1 MIQLVEKYVNTL
13 LTVVGVPLTIFLSW
27 LLLLLPLT
35 TFTVSVC
42 SFYFHRLIRKL
53 IVFLHTEDVSKSVK
67 QFDIH
72 NWIMRNS
79 TQVIK
84 FVQLTRWFENN
95 ISELGI
101 RRVSCQFFFLFF
113 PVSFFLPGM
122 GSPKRCFPRHGLVLW
137 MSDPLYLSPW
147 IFQVPTVICGPERQ
161 KEMSATRDAID
172 RCVSVKSIWGWVTSL

>member
-67 QFDIH
+67 KFDIH
-72 NWIMRNS
+72 NWIMQEQSVGFISGVRLTVQEVDPIYTTSPQEDRRVRKKRNS

-101 RRVSCQFFFLFF
+101 RRVSCQFFFPFF
-113 PVSFFLPGM
+113 PCFVFSSWDGFTKALLP
-122 GSPKRCFPRHGLVLW
+122 
-137 MSDPLYLSPW
+137 
-147 IFQVPTVICGPERQ
+147 
-161 KEMSATRDAID
+161 
-172 RCVSVKSIWGWVTSL
+172 